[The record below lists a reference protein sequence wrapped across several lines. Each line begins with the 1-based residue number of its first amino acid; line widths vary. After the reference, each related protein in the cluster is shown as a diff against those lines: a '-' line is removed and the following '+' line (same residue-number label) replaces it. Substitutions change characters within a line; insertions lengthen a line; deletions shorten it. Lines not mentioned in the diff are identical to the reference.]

1 MSEIK
6 IPDFLNIGI
15 QKNPNKAIGYS
26 QRIPVIARIIAL
38 VCAFGIMLACVIYIY
53 NAFYISSSM
62 HEENVDLILES
73 QIGNSQTIV
82 THEPGYN
89 VVKVIGERTEYYI
102 FDEKNNLIYPSIV
115 RRSTIEK
122 LRTKDNK
129 GIYYNK

>member
-26 QRIPVIARIIAL
+26 QRVPVIARIIAL

-73 QIGNSQTIV
+73 QIGNSQTRSDASI
-82 THEPGYN
+82 
-89 VVKVIGERTEYYI
+89 KA
-102 FDEKNNLIYPSIV
+102 PS
-115 RRSTIEK
+115 
-122 LRTKDNK
+122 
-129 GIYYNK
+129 